1 MAINP
6 LSDIV
11 LDVTRAA
18 DPHAYRA
25 SVEKLQGSRPLVH
38 TASFDTS
45 SQSVSIEKMRPSTA
59 MKEQAALENP
69 HRKFEAFMLQ
79 SFIMDMFTSDTSS
92 VFGKGAGADFW
103 KGMLA
108 EKMADE
114 MAQGGGIG
122 IAALM
127 DERAAANGAAKP
139 ASSGAMDEAA
149 ASVLVN
155 KNQINFMRS
164 VSRDKPL

>member
-18 DPHAYRA
+18 DPQAYRA
-25 SVEKLQGSRPLVH
+25 SVEKLQTSRPVYSA
-38 TASFDTS
+38 ASFDVS
-45 SQSVSIEKMRPSTA
+45 DPSLSVEKMRPPVA
-59 MKEQAALENP
+59 VKEQASLENP

-79 SFIMDMFTSDTSS
+79 SFIMDMFTSDTNS

-127 DERAAANGAAKP
+127 DERAAVNNTQKS
-139 ASSGAMDEAA
+139 ASPGTMDEAA
-149 ASVLVN
+149 ASVFVH

-164 VSRDKPL
+164 VNRDKPL

>member
-18 DPHAYRA
+18 DPRSYRT
-25 SVEKLQGSRPLVH
+25 SVEKLQKTQNAQS
-38 TASFDTS
+38 TKMFDAVAHSLTMDS
-45 SQSVSIEKMRPSTA
+45 MRPPVTSRD
-59 MKEQAALENP
+59 QAAQENP

-79 SFIMDMFTSDTSS
+79 NFIMEMFTSDTAS

-103 KGMLA
+103 KGMLV

-114 MAQGGGIG
+114 MAQDGGIG
-122 IAALM
+122 IANLL
-127 DERAAANGAAKP
+127 DEQADKGKTQPIGNL
-139 ASSGAMDEAA
+139 DEAA
-149 ASVLVN
+149 ASVVVN
-155 KNQINFMRS
+155 KNQINFMRI
-164 VSRDKPL
+164 VSARSIP